1 MTKLINCNLLINKVP
16 LVLVGYRSIKVLILK
31 NFESFF
37 KATFL
42 FTFWHKFTLL
52 LIRHYI
58 FKNDFVKIFYY
69 YTNKKF

>member
-42 FTFWHKFTLL
+42 FTF
-52 LIRHYI
+52 
-58 FKNDFVKIFYY
+58 
-69 YTNKKF
+69 